1 MAEQSPVISFQSVRR
16 SYGQKVLFD
25 GLSLDIPMDETTALV
40 GESGS
45 GKSTLLMMC
54 NGLLAPDSG
63 SVVVMGE
70 EVTQADVVAMRRR
83 IGYAVQGA
91 GLFPHLTAAENV
103 SLVARL
109 EGWSESEVK
118 TKLASLFDLVGLSVE
133 HGERFPY
140 ELSGGEQQ
148 RVALCRA
155 LMLDPP
161 LMLLDE
167 PFSALDPLTK
177 TGIHDEFLRIQS
189 LGQRSI
195 LLVTHDMG
203 EAMKL
208 AQHLVILKDGK
219 VVQHGRVDEIRES
232 PQDGY
237 VQQLLGST
245 SA

>member
-1 MAEQSPVISFQSVRR
+1 MVDQRPVISFQSVRR
-16 SYGQKVLFD
+16 SYGEKVIFN
-25 GLSLDIPMDETTALV
+25 GLTLDIPADETTALV

-70 EVTQADVVAMRRR
+70 DVANADLVTLRRR

-91 GLFPHLTAAENV
+91 GLFPHLTAAENAA
-103 SLVARL
+103 LVARL
-109 EGWSESEVK
+109 EGWGEFEIN
-118 TKLASLFDLVGLSVE
+118 TKLASLFDLVGLSAE

-148 RVALCRA
+148 RVSLCRA

-195 LLVTHDMG
+195 LLVTHDMS

-208 AQHLVILKDGK
+208 AQYLVILKDGE
-219 VVQHGRVDEIRES
+219 VVQHGGVAEIRDA
-232 PQDGY
+232 PQDEY
-237 VQQLLGST
+237 VRQLLGSI
-245 SA
+245 SS

>member
-1 MAEQSPVISFQSVRR
+1 MADQSPVISFQSVRR

-70 EVTQADVVAMRRR
+70 EATQADVVAMRRR

-109 EGWSESEVK
+109 EGWSESQVN
-118 TKLASLFDLVGLSVE
+118 TKLVSLFDLVGLSEE
-133 HGERFPY
+133 HGERFPH

-177 TGIHDEFLRIQS
+177 TGIHDEFVRIQS

>member
-1 MAEQSPVISFQSVRR
+1 MADQSPVISFQSVRR

-25 GLSLDIPMDETTALV
+25 GLSRYIPMDETTALV

>member
-63 SVVVMGE
+63 SVLVIGQ

-109 EGWSESEVK
+109 EGWSESQVN
-118 TKLASLFDLVGLSVE
+118 TKLASLFDLVGLSEE
-133 HGERFPY
+133 HGERFPH

-148 RVALCRA
+148 RVGLCRA

-177 TGIHDEFLRIQS
+177 TGIHDEFVRIQS

-208 AQHLVILKDGK
+208 AQYLVILKDGK

-237 VQQLLGST
+237 VPQLLGST

>member
-1 MAEQSPVISFQSVRR
+1 MADQSPVISFQSVRR

>member
-1 MAEQSPVISFQSVRR
+1 MAEQSPVISFQSVSR

-70 EVTQADVVAMRRR
+70 EVTQADIVAMRRR

-109 EGWSESEVK
+109 EGWSESQVN
-118 TKLASLFDLVGLSVE
+118 TKLASLFDLVGLSEE
-133 HGERFPY
+133 HGERFPH

-148 RVALCRA
+148 RVGLCRA

-177 TGIHDEFLRIQS
+177 TGIHDEFVRIQS

>member
-1 MAEQSPVISFQSVRR
+1 
-16 SYGQKVLFD
+16 
-25 GLSLDIPMDETTALV
+25 
-40 GESGS
+40 
-45 GKSTLLMMC
+45 
-54 NGLLAPDSG
+54 
-63 SVVVMGE
+63 
-70 EVTQADVVAMRRR
+70 MRRR

-109 EGWSESEVK
+109 EGWSESQVN
-118 TKLASLFDLVGLSVE
+118 TKLVSLFDLVGLSEE
-133 HGERFPY
+133 HGERFPH

-148 RVALCRA
+148 RVGLCRA

-177 TGIHDEFLRIQS
+177 TGIHDEFVRIQS

-208 AQHLVILKDGK
+208 AQHLVCLLYT
-219 VVQHGRVDEIRES
+219 S
-232 PQDGY
+232 PSPRDQR
-237 VQQLLGST
+237 GSRMPS